1 MGRKKQRRIRSIRH
15 YSSSHKI
22 LLVGEGDFSFS
33 ACLARAFRSATNMVA
48 TTLESKD
55 TLSKKHRSSKA
66 HVDELKRR
74 GCLVLYEVDVDDMDQ
89 HPTLM
94 CMKFDIIIFNFPHA
108 GHYFWLCERDDELI
122 QKHREL
128 LKAFFESARGMIGK
142 GGEIHVSH
150 RDDYPYDQWKL
161 KELAEKAGLV
171 LKEKVWFEKSDYP
184 GYHNK
189 RGGAIQSNKKFPLKE
204 CYTFKFSLKP
214 EFTTHELMPSCSQT
228 TSILD
233 DDISYALNGMHLK

>member
-1 MGRKKQRRIRSIRH
+1 MGH
-15 YSSSHKI
+15 
-22 LLVGEGDFSFS
+22 
-33 ACLARAFRSATNMVA
+33 
-48 TTLESKD
+48 
-55 TLSKKHRSSKA
+55 TLSTKHWSSKA
-66 HVDELKRR
+66 HVDELKRI

-108 GHYFWLCERDDELI
+108 GHYSWLCERDDELI

-128 LKAFFESARGMIGK
+128 LKAFFESARGMIGE

-150 RDDYPYDQWKL
+150 RDDYPYNQWKL

-189 RGGAIQSNKKFPLKE
+189 RGGGIQSNKKFPLKE

-214 EFTTHELMPSCSQT
+214 VFTTHELMPSSSQT